1 VEEQLE
7 FAQEGERRKRGF
19 IVLKDGNYKK
29 KKRMTDLRCWS
40 SFDICGWGVVL
51 EQRHTSEV
59 TLFAHGE
66 VF

>member
-7 FAQEGERRKRGF
+7 FAQEGERRKRVF
-19 IVLKDGNYKK
+19 IVLRMEITKK
-29 KKRMTDLRCWS
+29 KDDGSQMLVK
-40 SFDICGWGVVL
+40 FDICGWGVVL

-59 TLFAHGE
+59 TFFAHGE